1 MGGDKKYQT
10 RYITIADNCIN
21 LSCTISHQPCCN
33 TFTQARTFSAP
44 AAAQPWS
51 VDVGPKASTA
61 CMRPL
66 RQPPWHWKYEMKKHR
81 GMINESRVS
90 CHTLKM
96 QMGKLLT
103 VSLILEVAVSL
114 VSYWQQ
120 QFTKLDLNILNHGTW
135 SRFDALTVWP
145 NSRSPTDNKASPEW

>member
-1 MGGDKKYQT
+1 
-10 RYITIADNCIN
+10 
-21 LSCTISHQPCCN
+21 
-33 TFTQARTFSAP
+33 
-44 AAAQPWS
+44 
-51 VDVGPKASTA
+51 
-61 CMRPL
+61 
-66 RQPPWHWKYEMKKHR
+66 MKKHR

-120 QFTKLDLNILNHGTW
+120 QFTKLDLNILNHGT
-135 SRFDALTVWP
+135 
-145 NSRSPTDNKASPEW
+145 